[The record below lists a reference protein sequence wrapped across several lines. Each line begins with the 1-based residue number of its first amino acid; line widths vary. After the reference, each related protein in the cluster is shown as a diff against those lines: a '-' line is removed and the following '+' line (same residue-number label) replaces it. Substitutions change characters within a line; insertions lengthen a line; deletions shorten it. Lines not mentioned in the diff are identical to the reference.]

1 MEAVVELSLL
11 WIGDHKIF
19 ILRIYAEFYSLPTPK
34 ACSGDNTDQKG
45 NK

>member
-11 WIGDHKIF
+11 WIGDHKI
-19 ILRIYAEFYSLPTPK
+19 LRIDAEFDSLPTPK